1 MYSDQE
7 LELIFNNCFNF
18 DEIIRALT
26 ALLLLKGDGDITIFQ
41 ENFIREKSQQR
52 VREI

>member
-18 DEIIRALT
+18 EEIIRALT
-26 ALLLLKGDGDITIFQ
+26 ALLFLKGDGDITILQ